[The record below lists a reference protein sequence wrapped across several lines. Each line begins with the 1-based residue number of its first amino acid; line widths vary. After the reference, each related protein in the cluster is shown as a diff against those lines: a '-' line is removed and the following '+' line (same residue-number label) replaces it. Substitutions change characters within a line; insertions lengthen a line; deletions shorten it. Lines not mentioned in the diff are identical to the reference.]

1 MPRALSGSGLP
12 QEPRLGTAGMR
23 DSLDFIVIG
32 AGKSG
37 SSSVFEHLRAHP
49 ELYIPPQKEYP
60 FFSRDDVYANG
71 WSAYM
76 WNAFRGAPSAA
87 RWGTVTPQYMAGCP
101 IRVEGGQVKGWDS
114 IEPTEEI
121 IPRRIRAQLPDVK
134 LVAILRDPVERC
146 ISAYGMDILLGKAD
160 RRRFDRTIDEL
171 LSSSG
176 LESARR
182 QRAPTYVT
190 AGEYGRILQAF
201 YDVFPHEQIL
211 VCFTGD
217 LEHSARELMVELF
230 GYLGV
235 DRDFVPDSLNKR
247 YRQGATS
254 TRIGWLPSPWKLEK
268 TLARQRWA
276 RALWRRL
283 PATVQSG
290 ALMRS
295 RRANYRFLLW
305 NQGGRP
311 FDRRDASRA
320 TLQRLHAHYEL
331 DRVLLEE
338 VIGKPVPWRA
348 AR

>member
-1 MPRALSGSGLP
+1 
-12 QEPRLGTAGMR
+12 MR

-37 SSSVFEHLRAHP
+37 SSSLFEHLRAHP
-49 ELYIPPQKEYP
+49 ELYVPPQKEYP
-60 FFSRDDVYANG
+60 FFSRDDVFANG

-76 WNAFRGAPSAA
+76 WNAFRGAPSGA

-101 IRVEGGQVKGWDS
+101 IRVEGGQVKGRDS
-114 IEPTEEI
+114 TEPTEEI

-134 LVAILRDPVERC
+134 LIAILREPAERC

-160 RRRFDRTIDEL
+160 RSRFDRTIDEL

-176 LESARR
+176 LENARR
-182 QRAPTYVT
+182 QRAATYVA
-190 AGEYGRILQAF
+190 AGEYGRVLQAF
-201 YDVFPHEQIL
+201 YDIFPHEQIL
-211 VCFTGD
+211 VCFTSD
-217 LEHSARELMVELF
+217 LEHSSGELMAELF

-235 DRDFVPDSLNKR
+235 DRDFVPNGLDKR

-254 TRIGWLPSPWKLEK
+254 LRIGWLPSPWKLEK
-268 TLARQRWA
+268 SLARQRWA

-283 PATVQSG
+283 PARVQSG
-290 ALMRS
+290 ALMQS

-311 FDRRDASRA
+311 FDRSDASPA
-320 TLQRLHAHYEL
+320 TLQRLQAHYER

-338 VIGKPVPWRA
+338 LIGKPVPWGA
-348 AR
+348 ASANR